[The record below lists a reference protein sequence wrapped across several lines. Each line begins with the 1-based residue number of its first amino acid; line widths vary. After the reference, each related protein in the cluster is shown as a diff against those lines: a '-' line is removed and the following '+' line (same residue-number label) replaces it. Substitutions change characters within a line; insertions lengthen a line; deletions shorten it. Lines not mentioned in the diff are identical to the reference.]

1 MKKFLYFIFICSLC
15 VGFAACGGDDD
26 DDNDEFVWNGDWNDP
41 NDPNYKGYY
50 NPIEGDWQKVDE
62 PTYRFIFGNK
72 FTLSIASYKETTG
85 KWNISVV
92 TDKYIINNTAFKER
106 GQIMLYEI
114 KKENG
119 IEYLYLRYLLDN
131 NWSKFKQYT
140 E

>member
-50 NPIEGDWQKVDE
+50 NPIEGDWINVDKL
-62 PTYRFIFGNK
+62 THRLIFDKK
-72 FTLSIASYKETTG
+72 FVYSGASYKESTG
-85 KWNISVV
+85 KWEISV
-92 TDKYIINNTAFKER
+92 TADKYTINNTAFKER
-106 GQIMLYEI
+106 GQISEYQ
-114 KKENG
+114 KKTEG
-119 IEYLYLRYLLDN
+119 GVEYLYLRYLN
-131 NWSKFKQYT
+131 SEWHKYKRYT